1 MSLSCVA
8 ASLQRPRIPTLLSAF
23 LTLLND
29 RLSESIVFPLL
40 PFLLAQFAP
49 DGRTLGLLAGS
60 YALAQFLVT
69 PLIGALSDRYGRR
82 PVISICVAGSVVGL
96 GLFAVTVSLPWPS
109 QSLLPLLLLFT
120 ARIIDGISGGT
131 AATASAV
138 LADITPPDKRAR
150 AFGLIGVA
158 FGLGFILGPF
168 VGGQL
173 ARVAVSLPVW
183 VATGFAAL
191 NLLVV
196 LNLLPE
202 THPQESRKNLLLFA
216 ARIIDGISGGTA
228 ATASAVLAD
237 ITPPDKRARAFGLIG
252 VAFGLG
258 FILGP
263 FVGGQLARVAVS
275 LPVWVATGFA
285 ALNLLVV
292 LNLLP
297 ETHPQE
303 SRKNLPRKR
312 DLNPFARLSQV
323 LMNPS
328 VGRLCGA
335 FFLFFLA
342 FNGFTAILVLY
353 FKQRFGWGPE
363 LATTAFL
370 VVGVV
375 ATVVQGGL
383 IGPLVKRFGEWRLTL
398 LGLGLVIIGC
408 LLIPSVG
415 ASDRAGA
422 IFTAVGIL
430 ALGTGLV
437 TPSLRSLV
445 SRRLGREGQGSAL
458 GSLQALQSLGSFLG
472 PPLAGFSYDLLGPV
486 SPFAAAA
493 TVLVIVIGLVAGSPL
508 PDISDTQPSQS

>member
-1 MSLSCVA
+1 M
-8 ASLQRPRIPTLLSAF
+8 QRPRIPTLLSAF

-40 PFLLAQFAP
+40 PFLLARFAS

-82 PVISICVAGSVVGL
+82 PVIAICVGGSVAGL
-96 GLFAVTVSLPWPS
+96 GLFALTVSLPWAES
-109 QSLLPLLLLFT
+109 SILPLLLLFI

-138 LADITPPDKRAR
+138 LADISPPDKRAR
-150 AFGLIGVA
+150 TFGLIGVA

-173 ARVAVSLPVW
+173 ARIAVPVPVW
-183 VATGFAAL
+183 VATGFAVL

-196 LNLLPE
+196 LNVLPE
-202 THPQESRKNLLLFA
+202 TLPVESR
-216 ARIIDGISGGTA
+216 R
-228 ATASAVLAD
+228 
-237 ITPPDKRARAFGLIG
+237 
-252 VAFGLG
+252 
-258 FILGP
+258 
-263 FVGGQLARVAVS
+263 
-275 LPVWVATGFA
+275 
-285 ALNLLVV
+285 
-292 LNLLP
+292 
-297 ETHPQE
+297 
-303 SRKNLPRKR
+303 NLPRKR
-312 DLNPFARLSQV
+312 DLNPFARIGQV
-323 LMNPS
+323 LTDPS
-328 VGRLCGA
+328 VGRLCAA

-363 LATTAFL
+363 LATFAFL

-375 ATVVQGGL
+375 ATVVQGVL
-383 IGPLVKRFGEWRLTL
+383 IGPLVKRIGEWRLTL
-398 LGLGLVIIGC
+398 IGLVLVIVGC
-408 LLIPSVG
+408 LMIPAIGSPE
-415 ASDRAGA
+415 RAPA
-422 IFTAVGIL
+422 IFIAVAIL

-445 SRRLGREGQGSAL
+445 SRRLGREGQGTAL

-472 PPLAGFSYDLLGPV
+472 PPIAGISYDLLGPV
-486 SPFAAAA
+486 SPFAGAAA
-493 TVLVIVIGLVAGSPL
+493 VLLTVIVLVSGSPL
-508 PDISDTQPSQS
+508 AESTQNQA

>member
-109 QSLLPLLLLFT
+109 QSLLPLM
-120 ARIIDGISGGT
+120 
-131 AATASAV
+131 
-138 LADITPPDKRAR
+138 
-150 AFGLIGVA
+150 
-158 FGLGFILGPF
+158 
-168 VGGQL
+168 
-173 ARVAVSLPVW
+173 
-183 VATGFAAL
+183 
-191 NLLVV
+191 
-196 LNLLPE
+196 
-202 THPQESRKNLLLFA
+202 LLFA

-422 IFTAVGIL
+422 CLLYTS
-430 ALGTGLV
+430 
-437 TPSLRSLV
+437 PSPRDLST
-445 SRRLGREGQGSAL
+445 SRMPSSA
-458 GSLQALQSLGSFLG
+458 
-472 PPLAGFSYDLLGPV
+472 
-486 SPFAAAA
+486 
-493 TVLVIVIGLVAGSPL
+493 
-508 PDISDTQPSQS
+508 

>member
-1 MSLSCVA
+1 M
-8 ASLQRPRIPTLLSAF
+8 QRLRIPTLLSAF

-96 GLFAVTVSLPWPS
+96 GLFALTVSLPWPER
-109 QSLLPLLLLFT
+109 SLLPLLLLFS
-120 ARIIDGISGGT
+120 ARVIDGISGGT

-138 LADITPPDKRAR
+138 LADITPPEKRAK

-173 ARVAVSLPVW
+173 ARIAVPLPVW
-183 VATGFAAL
+183 VATGFAVL
-191 NLLVV
+191 NLVVV

-202 THPQESRKNLLLFA
+202 THPIESR
-216 ARIIDGISGGTA
+216 
-228 ATASAVLAD
+228 
-237 ITPPDKRARAFGLIG
+237 
-252 VAFGLG
+252 
-258 FILGP
+258 
-263 FVGGQLARVAVS
+263 Q
-275 LPVWVATGFA
+275 
-285 ALNLLVV
+285 
-292 LNLLP
+292 
-297 ETHPQE
+297 Q
-303 SRKNLPRKR
+303 LPRKR
-312 DLNPFARLSQV
+312 DLNPFARLTQV
-323 LMNPS
+323 LINPS

-353 FKQRFGWGPE
+353 FKQRFGWGPD

-398 LGLGLVIIGC
+398 VGLGLVIAGC
-408 LLIPSVG
+408 LLIPGVG
-415 ASDRAGA
+415 SAERAPA
-422 IFTAVGIL
+422 IFVAVGIL
-430 ALGTGLV
+430 ALGTIE
-437 TPSLRSLV
+437 RIK
-445 SRRLGREGQGSAL
+445 
-458 GSLQALQSLGSFLG
+458 
-472 PPLAGFSYDLLGPV
+472 LAGRSTHWC
-486 SPFAAAA
+486 SHCQ
-493 TVLVIVIGLVAGSPL
+493 T
-508 PDISDTQPSQS
+508 

>member
-1 MSLSCVA
+1 M
-8 ASLQRPRIPTLLSAF
+8 QRLRIPTLLSAF

-82 PVISICVAGSVVGL
+82 PVISICVAGSVIGL
-96 GLFAVTVSLPWPS
+96 GLFALTVSLPWPER
-109 QSLLPLLLLFT
+109 SLLPLLLLFR
-120 ARIIDGISGGT
+120 ARVIDGISGGT

-138 LADITPPDKRAR
+138 LADITPPEQRAK

-173 ARVAVSLPVW
+173 ARIAVPLPVW
-183 VATGFAAL
+183 VATGFAVL
-191 NLLVV
+191 NLVVV

-202 THPQESRKNLLLFA
+202 THPIESR
-216 ARIIDGISGGTA
+216 
-228 ATASAVLAD
+228 
-237 ITPPDKRARAFGLIG
+237 
-252 VAFGLG
+252 
-258 FILGP
+258 
-263 FVGGQLARVAVS
+263 Q
-275 LPVWVATGFA
+275 
-285 ALNLLVV
+285 
-292 LNLLP
+292 
-297 ETHPQE
+297 Q
-303 SRKNLPRKR
+303 LPRKR
-312 DLNPFARLSQV
+312 DLNPFARLTQV
-323 LMNPS
+323 LINPS

-353 FKQRFGWGPE
+353 FKQRFGWGPD

-398 LGLGLVIIGC
+398 VGLGLVIAGC
-408 LLIPSVG
+408 LLIPGVG
-415 ASDRAGA
+415 SAERAPA
-422 IFTAVGIL
+422 IFVAVGIL

-445 SRRLGREGQGSAL
+445 SRRLGQDGQGSAL

-472 PPLAGFSYDLLGPV
+472 PPLAGFSYDLLGPI
-486 SPFAAAA
+486 SPFAGAA
-493 TVLVIVIGLVAGSPL
+493 VVLILVIALVAGSPL
-508 PDISDTQPSQS
+508 PDTAEIEM